1 MKKNTAY
8 VIPVENLFQRRDFA
22 QFPMPN
28 SVLNA
33 RGFKK
38 RKKVDNKDK
47 KIVFFYVGFSIAFIL
62 DRASKQIILS
72 VIPENSHIE
81 IFRFFRI
88 TNIRNSGICF
98 GLFDNPI
105 YLPIFIFTS
114 LIAIGFIISYVYK
127 KRSELPLLSL
137 FSFGI
142 IAGGVLGNL
151 IDRIIF
157 YGVIDF
163 IDFRI
168 WPVFNLADSFI
179 VLGVLTLVMI
189 YWRQKD
195 ASCMF

>member
-1 MKKNTAY
+1 
-8 VIPVENLFQRRDFA
+8 
-22 QFPMPN
+22 MPN